1 MIVKGGMIYKSDVIT
16 SSYNH
21 FIIMRTHRWPH
32 GPCCIDQYD
41 TRHDFQKCQST
52 TEAHFDFAGPY
63 RKKAYLNGIWRK
75 LMSSLN
81 QIKFEDKSYILAIE
95 MRVRISGASG
105 NELKRIRCSLW
116 NHAFNKNVLYKYAL
130 YRYKPTG
137 KEELTL
143 KGIGVMK
150 GF

>member
-1 MIVKGGMIYKSDVIT
+1 MSHVISSSYNHFIIMRTHRWPYGPCFNIFEQIIVEAGILDESRVIT

-105 NELKRIRCSLW
+105 NELKRIRCSL
-116 NHAFNKNVLYKYAL
+116 
-130 YRYKPTG
+130 
-137 KEELTL
+137 
-143 KGIGVMK
+143 
-150 GF
+150 